1 MKLEPM
7 MMIQEFTRI
16 YHSYST
22 TQISGKS
29 VKASDEKILYTN
41 PLSFTCETFKYGN
54 KNQTYGGMYG
64 KSSQER

>member
-1 MKLEPM
+1 MMKLEPM

-22 TQISGKS
+22 TQISGRL

-54 KNQTYGGMYG
+54 KN
-64 KSSQER
+64 